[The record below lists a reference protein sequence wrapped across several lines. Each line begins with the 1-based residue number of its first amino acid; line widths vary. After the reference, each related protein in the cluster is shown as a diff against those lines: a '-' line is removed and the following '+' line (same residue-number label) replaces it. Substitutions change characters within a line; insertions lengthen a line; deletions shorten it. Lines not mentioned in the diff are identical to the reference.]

1 MMRTVAVKTSCPLP
15 WKRPDRAPAH
25 GGQGAGAEHARG
37 DAAGDPDGSAGET
50 LGRGEHDTD
59 DEAGFEDFAEDDEEA
74 CEHGYGDAVAVTV
87 PDALLGS

>member
-1 MMRTVAVKTSCPLP
+1 MA
-15 WKRPDRAPAH
+15 RPANA
-25 GGQGAGAEHARG
+25 
-37 DAAGDPDGSAGET
+37 

-59 DEAGFEDFAEDDEEA
+59 DEARFEDFAEDDEEA